1 MVKILDVA
9 LLVKYSNENVY
20 YTSPHTQPNKK
31 ISLVIENS
39 MIVYQLE
46 LSKTLNANDWVT

>member
-9 LLVKYSNENVY
+9 LLVKHSNENVY
-20 YTSPHTQPNKK
+20 YTSPHTQSNKK

-46 LSKTLNANDWVT
+46 LSKTPKAND

>member
-9 LLVKYSNENVY
+9 LLVKYSNENVN

-31 ISLVIENS
+31 IFLVIENS

-46 LSKTLNANDWVT
+46 LSKTLNAND